1 MGMSGT
7 YGPES
12 PFPSVD
18 QAVAPRVKPAIA
30 PPTAGSGLT
39 RYAHAKHN
47 YHAATN
53 DARDHD

>member
-1 MGMSGT
+1 MSGT